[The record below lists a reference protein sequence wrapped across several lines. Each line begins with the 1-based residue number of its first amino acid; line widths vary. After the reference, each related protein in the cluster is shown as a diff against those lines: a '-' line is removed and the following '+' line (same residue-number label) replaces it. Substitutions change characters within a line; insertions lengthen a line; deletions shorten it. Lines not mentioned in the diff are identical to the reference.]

1 MAGSSGVSNLR
12 TSFVNPLPVNG
23 GISLADM
30 QPKPGGALLAQ
41 MRAPVPVIPLPVLK
55 QVNKSLQAPP
65 LIQTPM
71 PAPTNGSQ
79 SNLGGAEKLVNTLT
93 ELNGWSRYTRTPAMT
108 ASLYE
113 QLHGHYSNLVNEA
126 GVTIN
131 SLTAARSKVTALYG
145 AGLASASESQLALNR
160 LNGEI
165 TKVRAIID
173 TSAGEVALLNYQNAG
188 LSTRTKIKSLDANV
202 KSLYTNINAAQKQ
215 IGIELK
221 TVDQAV
227 AQLRTSGGNEVAS
240 SDRKLN
246 SSVNKV
252 LTGANKAVES
262 GMRPGAALTRDKNG
276 NVLVP
281 AISNDIPLTEKQRT
295 EIGQFYVPL
304 RGVDRSKIDALNPQV
319 AGQPQINVDG
329 LGSGAQKEKARL
341 AELVK
346 KYGSIEAAAKS
357 MGFQSVKQ
365 MENLRSIVKSQNFDP
380 SKLNSNF
387 ETARSSATTLTGT
400 LGRISTDSLKNLQP
414 MDMEANLKII
424 GQEVS
429 KRVSVPQ
436 SYRDYAKKVN
446 VDVDALVGE
455 VWMQYGAGKVDGA
468 VNFGLS
474 MKGKGSKLDK
484 GNASRNFATKM
495 LDSTPLTALGNIWGT
510 QVRLERVAI
519 NLKQKELAAVNSDT
533 SVMALN
539 NAAKSYGNAS
549 LGVGASVDAAYDAL
563 KTTQKQINNLERN
576 YGTAKLNQFGEALS
590 ADGLKTLEFQYKAA
604 KLNLQRTESSQ
615 KIAYSLATDRLKL
628 TKFTGIQA
636 SFSDASSKI
645 VEDMGTW
652 NTRQFTNAAKYGVT
666 GVDGRK
672 VYKTPEGIIIPP
684 TVLSLYWKAS
694 KSGPN
699 ASELKQA
706 STATLA
712 AFRNE
717 FSVSGAHMQKRTAQG
732 MAGMGA
738 FNGNLN
744 AYQTRMPIQR
754 IKQPVTPVTLPSAP
768 TVLSIVRS
776 KDLDSQ
782 PAPSNDI
789 PSANDQRI
797 QDSRDQRR

>member
-1 MAGSSGVSNLR
+1 M
-12 TSFVNPLPVNG
+12 
-23 GISLADM
+23 
-30 QPKPGGALLAQ
+30 
-41 MRAPVPVIPLPVLK
+41 
-55 QVNKSLQAPP
+55 
-65 LIQTPM
+65 
-71 PAPTNGSQ
+71 
-79 SNLGGAEKLVNTLT
+79 T
-93 ELNGWSRYTRTPAMT
+93 ELNSWSRYTRTPAMT
-108 ASLYE
+108 ASVYE

-131 SLTAARSKVTALYG
+131 SLTAARAKVTALFG

-165 TKVRAIID
+165 TKVRAVID

-188 LSTRTKIKSLDANV
+188 LSTRSKIKGLDANV
-202 KSLYTNINAAQKQ
+202 KALYTNINAAQKQ
-215 IGIELK
+215 IGTELK

-227 AQLRTSGGNEVAS
+227 AQLRTSGGNEVAA

-262 GMRPGAALTRDKNG
+262 AMQSGSAMTRDKNG
-276 NVLVP
+276 NFLVP
-281 AISNDIPLTEKQRT
+281 AISNDIPLTEKQRV
-295 EIGQFYVPL
+295 EIGKFYVPL
-304 RGVDRSKIDALNPQV
+304 RGVDRGQIDALSPQV
-319 AGQPQINVDG
+319 AGQPQMNVDG
-329 LGSGAQKEKARL
+329 LGSGAQKEKAQL
-341 AELVK
+341 AGLVK
-346 KYGSIEAAAKS
+346 KFGSIEAVAKGL
-357 MGFQSVKQ
+357 GFQSVKQ
-365 MENLRSIVKSQNFDP
+365 MENARSAVKSQNFDP

-387 ETARSSATTLTGT
+387 EKARNAATSLTGT
-400 LGRISTDSLKNLQP
+400 LGRISTDAVKNLQP

-436 SYRDYAKKVN
+436 AYRDYAKKVN

-455 VWMQYGAGKVDGA
+455 VWTQYGAGKADGA
-468 VNFGLS
+468 LNLGLA
-474 MKGKGSKLDK
+474 MKGKGSKVDK
-484 GNASRNFATKM
+484 ANASRNFATKM

-519 NLKQKELAAVNSDT
+519 NLKQKELAAVNSGT
-533 SVMALN
+533 SVIALN

-576 YGTAKLNQFGEALS
+576 YGTAKLNKFGEGLS
-590 ADGLKTLEFQYKAA
+590 ADGFKTLEQQYKVA

-628 TKFTGIQA
+628 TKFVGIQG

-645 VEDMGTW
+645 VEDMGSW
-652 NTRQFTNAAKYGVT
+652 NTRHFTNAAKNGVT
-666 GVDGRK
+666 GVDGGK
-672 VYKTPEGIIIPP
+672 VYKTPEGLIIPP

-699 ASELKQA
+699 ASELKEA
-706 STATLA
+706 SARTMSE
-712 AFRNE
+712 FKSE
-717 FSVSGAHMQKRTAQG
+717 FSISGTHMQKRSAQG

-744 AYQTRMPIQR
+744 AYRTRMPIQST
-754 IKQPVTPVTLPSAP
+754 KQPVTAVTLPSAP
-768 TVLSIVRS
+768 TVLSITRS
-776 KDLDSQ
+776 EDAEVPTKPLYGI
-782 PAPSNDI
+782 PA
-789 PSANDQRI
+789 ANDSEMQR
-797 QDSRDQRR
+797 SREQRR